1 MLYPRIVINT
11 RIIKNNT
18 EVIVNLCKKE
28 GIDVVGVTKG
38 ICGHKEIVQAIV
50 DGGVKYLGDSRI
62 KNLMRLQDFPLPK
75 VMLRLPMISQAEAI
89 VKYADI
95 SLNSELDTIV
105 ALSREAIKLGKVH
118 KIILMID
125 LGDLREGIFT
135 EKDIFKTIEGI
146 LKLENLDL
154 IGFGTNLTCYG
165 GVIPEKETIKK
176 LIYLSKLVKEKYK
189 ISLNIISG
197 GNSSS
202 LHLLNRQSLEGVNNL
217 RIGEAIL
224 IGRETSFGKQIA
236 NTSSDGI
243 YLEAEIIEIK
253 EKPSIPTGTI
263 GRDAFGNKPNFVDR
277 GSRTRM
283 ILAIGRQDMK
293 IDSMIPVD
301 KNLKILGASSD
312 HLIIDSSDSKTKYK
326 IGDVVKFNLKYGG
339 ILSAMTSEYVDK
351 VITNQ

>member
-1 MLYPRIVINT
+1 MYPRIVINT
-11 RIIKNNT
+11 NIIKSNT
-18 EVIVNLCKKE
+18 EVIVNLCNVE

-38 ICGHKEIVQAIV
+38 ICAQRDIVQAIV

-62 KNLMRLQDFPLPK
+62 KNLIRLQEFSLPK
-75 VMLRLPMISQAEAI
+75 MMLRIPMISQAKDI

-95 SLNSELDTIV
+95 SLNSELDTII
-105 ALSREAIKLGKVH
+105 ALSKEAVNLTKNH

-135 EKDIFKTIEGI
+135 EEELFKTVEEIF
-146 LKLENLDL
+146 KLENIEL
-154 IGFGTNLTCYG
+154 IGFGSNLTCYG
-165 GVIPEKETIKK
+165 GVIPDKELINR
-176 LIYLSKLVKEKYK
+176 LIYLSELANEKYNL
-189 ISLNIISG
+189 SLDIISG

-202 LHLLNRQSLEGVNNL
+202 LHLLKTEYLKGLNNL

-224 IGRETSFGKQIA
+224 IGRETSYGKQIA

-253 EKPSIPTGTI
+253 EKPSIPMGTI
-263 GRDAFGNKPNFVDR
+263 GRDAFGNKPSFVDKGNR
-277 GSRTRM
+277 IRM
-283 ILAIGRQDMK
+283 ILAIGRQDIK
-293 IDSMIPVD
+293 LDSIIPIDKDI
-301 KNLKILGASSD
+301 KILGGSSD
-312 HLIIDSSDSKTKYK
+312 HLIIDCTDSKVEYK

-351 VITNQ
+351 VIINQ